1 MVGVKYGK
9 EYNLKYEVIR
19 ISSGKD
25 STSGLLFEIA
35 NDKRTFL
42 AYTLEDEQRDVKVWG
57 ETRIP
62 AGTYKLKLRTEG
74 GFHSRYVNKYGAMHK
89 GMIHVQDVPGFE
101 YILWHTGNTD
111 EHTAGCLILG
121 NTQTNNR
128 IAKDGFIG
136 SSVDAYKFVYPRV
149 AAAIE
154 SGQDVEVTYI
164 DYDGDVKE
172 ISNKST
178 DDVILATTVMEKLE
192 EISGEVQTLSA
203 KLDGRRIT

>member
-1 MVGVKYGK
+1 M
-9 EYNLKYEVIR
+9 KYEVLR
-19 ISSGKD
+19 TSSGKD
-25 STSGLLFEIA
+25 STSGLLFEVSQ
-35 NDKRTFL
+35 NKRTFL

-74 GFHSRYVNKYGAMHK
+74 GFHNKYASKYGNFHK

-111 EHTAGCLILG
+111 EHTAGCLIMG

-149 AAAIE
+149 VSAIE
-154 SGQDVEVTYI
+154 AGIDVEVEYI
-164 DYDGDVKE
+164 DYDGNVKK

-178 DDVILATTVMEKLE
+178 DDVILAGSVMDKLS
-192 EISGEVQTLSA
+192 EISGEIQVLSA
-203 KLDGRRIT
+203 KLDGKRIE

>member
-1 MVGVKYGK
+1 M
-9 EYNLKYEVIR
+9 KYEVLR

-25 STSGLLFEIA
+25 STSGMLFEISQ
-35 NDKRTFL
+35 NKRTFL

-62 AGTYKLKLRTEG
+62 AGTYKLKLREEG
-74 GFHSRYVNKYGAMHK
+74 GFHNKYLNKYGKPFHK

-154 SGQDVEVTYI
+154 SSVDVEVTYI
-164 DYDGDVKE
+164 DYDGNIKE
-172 ISNKST
+172 ISNKTT
-178 DDVILATTVMEKLE
+178 DNVILTSTVMDKLS
-192 EISGEVQTLSA
+192 EISGEIQVMSA
-203 KLDGRRIT
+203 KLDGRKID